1 MICSNACSKAA
12 STRSWRSV
20 TSGAQA
26 SSSESRIDSFR
37 TTSKSSQSSPNS
49 GRKTLSTM
57 SASRCSSSSTGL
69 TRVLASGQPF
79 QPMTLWIQYS
89 KTVTAYWRAAGELQ
103 MPAGQ
108 ARRPVLTLLYRAMIC
123 SSSRYSGSIPGAIL
137 GMGRA
142 MGRLARRPEY
152 PSGVCGYYAGDMAS
166 TGFTPEQ
173 VQRYARHLILPE
185 VGGAGQRKLLN
196 TSVLLLGAGGL
207 GSPAAMYLAAAG
219 IGRIGILDFDVV
231 DASNL
236 QRQILHG
243 TEDLGRPKV
252 ESAAETLRS
261 MNPDVEV
268 IEHRIHI
275 NSENALDV
283 FRPYDVIVDGTDN
296 FPTRYLAND
305 ASFFLEKPLVSGAI
319 YRFEGQV
326 TVFEAA
332 SGTGCYR
339 CLFPN
344 PPPPGAVPS
353 CAEAGVFGVL
363 PGILGSMMAFETIKH
378 VLGVGQ
384 GLVGKLLVFEGIDM
398 DFRKLN
404 LRRNPDCPLCGD
416 NPTVTGL
423 IDYEQFCGMPAS
435 EASVVPVS

>member
-1 MICSNACSKAA
+1 MTSN
-12 STRSWRSV
+12 
-20 TSGAQA
+20 
-26 SSSESRIDSFR
+26 
-37 TTSKSSQSSPNS
+37 
-49 GRKTLSTM
+49 
-57 SASRCSSSSTGL
+57 
-69 TRVLASGQPF
+69 
-79 QPMTLWIQYS
+79 
-89 KTVTAYWRAAGELQ
+89 
-103 MPAGQ
+103 
-108 ARRPVLTLLYRAMIC
+108 
-123 SSSRYSGSIPGAIL
+123 
-137 GMGRA
+137 
-142 MGRLARRPEY
+142 
-152 PSGVCGYYAGDMAS
+152 
-166 TGFTPEQ
+166 GFTPQQ

-243 TEDLGRPKV
+243 TGDLGRAKV

-283 FRPYDVIVDGTDN
+283 FQAYDVIVDGTDN

-305 ASFFLEKPLVSGAI
+305 ASFFLDKPLVSGAI

-332 SGTGCYR
+332 KGTGCYR

-404 LRRNPDCPLCGD
+404 LRRNPACPLCGD
-416 NPTVTGL
+416 DPTVTGL

-435 EASVVPVS
+435 EDSVVPVS